1 MANLNAYDSWRLS
14 EPPGWNDEANIP
26 EEVRISVEELVFQ
39 GGRYLAV
46 AGGMWAVI
54 DTRTGNIEEFQEEDG
69 KRVNDVPVWFYDAL
83 DAFLRT
89 AEGAKHVQYYIAREL
104 EG

>member
-14 EPPGWNDEANIP
+14 EPPGWNDEASIP
-26 EEVRISVEELVFQ
+26 EVVSIPVEELVFQ
-39 GGRYLAV
+39 GGRFV
-46 AGGMWAVI
+46 VTAGDVWAVI
-54 DTRTGNIEEFQEEDG
+54 ETRTNSVDAFQGANGE
-69 KRVNDVPVWFYDAL
+69 RVYDTPVWFCDAVN
-83 DAFLRT
+83 AFLRT